1 MSLNKNSQRRSGGA
15 SSTSRSKTKQEDRMP
30 QWMKAGYWRA
40 KGEIAAGRA
49 LADERATHG
58 EENLRMVVNA

>member
-1 MSLNKNSQRRSGGA
+1 
-15 SSTSRSKTKQEDRMP
+15 MP